1 MRWLARA
8 FASAVVR
15 RIAYAL
21 VALCF
26 AWLGLGNAHAQAA
39 KNCSIDGTGC
49 SVAEAS
55 AQCNAYVPPNNSNIP
70 GGVSRKN
77 CIFEGG
83 PTHGRFTMLY
93 WGYNSAGKEV
103 GQYLGGYW
111 FWKNLC
117 SSEPSKTTTFFPPS
131 GSVRCVSN
139 CEVTYRQNA
148 DDTTTY
154 SPNGKV
160 CDKKPDCAAQG
171 KNMVWNGMLGVC
183 QPVEPECPQG
193 KVKVGNTCSDEKP
206 CPDGMALVAGS
217 CKKQDNECPSGMI
230 RSPLGS
236 CIPGDGQCA
245 AGEVRG
251 PDGTCKKD
259 KNNDGDPDNDPSDPE
274 SFSGGDTCNAPPSC
288 SGSPIMCG
296 QARIQWRIDC
306 NTRRNNNI
314 SGGHCSQSGMPTCT
328 GEKCNAMEY
337 AGLLM
342 QWRSACSLEKLAAK
356 GSDSGTGGTVGDSN
370 GNGVP
375 DALEGVGEVTSPGDG
390 SADVAASKKWGVGVS
405 TSMIDT
411 SNMFGGGT
419 CPQMPSFSIMG
430 VSINGSDLPYFCQ
443 FAAILRGLILIFA
456 AYWAMRIL
464 MGAAF

>member
-1 MRWLARA
+1 MAECASYNPLPYDNFVKILSRQCVLEMRGSDNGWVVLRGTFERHNGITLVHDNQSFDWLQSCAP
-8 FASAVVR
+8 
-15 RIAYAL
+15 
-21 VALCF
+21 
-26 AWLGLGNAHAQAA
+26 Q
-39 KNCSIDGTGC
+39 
-49 SVAEAS
+49 
-55 AQCNAYVPPNNSNIP
+55 P
-70 GGVSRKN
+70 GKVT
-77 CIFEGG
+77 
-83 PTHGRFTMLY
+83 P
-93 WGYNSAGKEV
+93 
-103 GQYLGGYW
+103 
-111 FWKNLC
+111 
-117 SSEPSKTTTFFPPS
+117 FFPPS
-131 GSVRCVSN
+131 GSVRCIGG
-139 CEVTYRQNA
+139 CEVTYRDNG

-154 SPNGKV
+154 SNNGRY
-160 CDKKPDCAAQG
+160 CAEKPDCAAQG
-171 KNMVWNGMLGVC
+171 KNMVWNAMLGVC
-183 QPVEPECPQG
+183 QPVQPECPDG
-193 KVKVGNTCSDEKP
+193 KAKVGNACAEEKP

-217 CKKQDNECPSGMI
+217 CKKEDNECPAGMI

-259 KNNDGDPDNDPSDPE
+259 QNNDGEPDPDGDKE
-274 SFSGGDTCNAPPSC
+274 SFSGGDSCEQPPSC

-342 QWRSACSLEKLAAK
+342 QWRSACAVEKLAAK
-356 GSDSGTGGTVGDSN
+356 SGNETGTNNADKD

-375 DALEGVGEVTSPGDG
+375 DALEGVGVVTGPGDG
-390 SADVAASKKWGVGVS
+390 DADVSAAKKWGVGVS

-411 SNMFGGGT
+411 GNMFGGGT
-419 CPQMPSFSIMG
+419 CPQLPSFSIMG
-430 VSINGSDLPYFCQ
+430 ATISGADFPYFCQ
-443 FAAILRGLILIFA
+443 FAVILRGLILIFA

-464 MGAAF
+464 MGAVF